1 MKKPNKPVPATHRLP
16 ASQVIVAWTALAF
29 LATPAL
35 AEKAD
40 RDKPIHLAADQANVD
55 DMKQLATFTGN
66 VTLTQGTLVIRAD
79 RMVVKQDAEGFQY
92 GTAYGN
98 PATFRQKREG
108 AEEYVEGRGE
118 RLEYDGRADKVQFFN
133 RARMSLGRDE
143 VSGSYISYDAKTEFF
158 QVIGGG
164 EASTETNPR
173 GRVRAIIQPKS
184 KPQATSPAAAPVA
197 IKPAESLNAP
207 QE

>member
-1 MKKPNKPVPATHRLP
+1 MKKPNKPVPARRFL
-16 ASQVIVAWTALAF
+16 ALRAIVASTALAF

-40 RDKPIHLAADQANVD
+40 RDKPIHLEADQANVD
-55 DMKQLATFTGN
+55 DVKQLATFTGN

-108 AEEYVEGRGE
+108 REEYVEGRGE

-133 RARMSLGRDE
+133 RARMSIGRDE
-143 VSGSYISYDAKTEFF
+143 VSGNYISYDAKTEFF
-158 QVIGGG
+158 QVTGGG
-164 EASTETNPR
+164 EAATETNPR
-173 GRVRAIIQPKS
+173 GRVRAVIEPKS
-184 KPQATSPAAAPVA
+184 KSRATGSVAAPVA
-197 IKPAESLNAP
+197 IKPADSLGAP
-207 QE
+207 RE